1 MSAHRIFWLCCL
13 KTGAKPFAE
22 LPNFHTVDYLNCIC
36 KSCHVEFLFCVSVSV
51 LSLCLMHTCYSWT
64 RFPFEKEILI
74 SNVRVCVS
82 QSTSGSSLIATVK
95 LQLREKKEKK
105 ECIYRLC
112 TPTPQW
118 PGCKYG
124 SFALFTQCIPLWTVW
139 QWCVTNAGNVSDMF
153 LSQLYN
159 MHVNT
164 FISHRLH
171 LASCVCVFVCAITQ
185 ENICQTAA
193 VSHPQLKH
201 TQWSCSHVS
210 SMQNKPHYQ
219 QHHDEASA
227 FSDVQTQKMSGS
239 PLSQNTD
246 SGLFPARCADLRSQ
260 NKREPCL
267 GKEKGKKNCIT
278 KTMISVI
285 LHAYLSENQN
295 PLQSI
300 ILRVSEDVG
309 LCAGALLYIC
319 ACLCWWLFMHI
330 QAFM

>member
-1 MSAHRIFWLCCL
+1 MQIVSRWISLLCFCFCFISMFNAYMLFLNTVSFW
-13 KTGAKPFAE
+13 KR
-22 LPNFHTVDYLNCIC
+22 DLNLEC
-36 KSCHVEFLFCVSVSV
+36 E
-51 LSLCLMHTCYSWT
+51 SLCQPEYLWI
-64 RFPFEKEILI
+64 FVN
-74 SNVRVCVS
+74 SNCK
-82 QSTSGSSLIATVK
+82 TAAAW
-95 LQLREKKEKK
+95 KKRKKK

-164 FISHRLH
+164 FISQRLH
-171 LASCVCVFVCAITQ
+171 LTSCVCVFVCAITQ

-210 SMQNKPHYQ
+210 SMQNKLHYQ

-267 GKEKGKKNCIT
+267 GKEEEKKNCIT

-295 PLQSI
+295 PLQFI